1 MINDNKA
8 FNLSN
13 WLRYTIAKLA
23 WKIQTDNIALMQHFF
38 AFNLSFQVIFSLIFL
53 QQNNKTLQFRL
64 IYANFGIEI
73 TPPLSFR
80 NVVLKA
86 KKLSIEYQRV
96 GF

>member
-1 MINDNKA
+1 M
-8 FNLSN
+8 
-13 WLRYTIAKLA
+13 
-23 WKIQTDNIALMQHFF
+23 
-38 AFNLSFQVIFSLIFL
+38 
-53 QQNNKTLQFRL
+53 
-64 IYANFGIEI
+64 YANFGIEI